1 MAFDWTAVDGYKED
15 MSADEKLAL
24 LDNYNPPVPDEK
36 PTINMKGY
44 VTKTQFDS
52 VASEL
57 AAAKKQLRSKMTEE
71 EAREADRAAHDE
83 AIENEL
89 KALRRE
95 KTISTHKAS
104 FLAQGY
110 DDALASEAAV
120 ALADGDTD
128 QVFAIM
134 AKQRT
139 NAEKALRQQI
149 LKDAP
154 VPPAGENVTDEI
166 KKKAEEA
173 KLRKYFGLR

>member
-1 MAFDWTAVDGYKED
+1 MAFDWTAVDGYRED
-15 MSADEKLAL
+15 LSAEEKLAL
-24 LDNYNPPVPDEK
+24 LDSYEAPAPEPV
-36 PTINMKGY
+36 NMKGY
-44 VTKTQFDS
+44 VPKTQFDS

-57 AAAKKQLRSKMTEE
+57 AATKKQLRSRMTED

-83 AIENEL
+83 AVENEL

-110 DDALASEAAV
+110 DDTLATEAAV

-128 QVFAIM
+128 QVFALM
-134 AKQRT
+134 AKQKT
-139 NAEKALRQQI
+139 NAEKALRLQI

-154 VPPAGENVTDEI
+154 VPPAGDPVSD
-166 KKKAEEA
+166 KAKEEA
-173 KLRKYFGLR
+173 EKKRLRKYFGLN